1 MQGRQFIS
9 TYDAKTATHNIPHMN
24 PNAMTSAASR
34 LARRAHL
41 LGDFLAV
48 ARAGGI
54 RQAAEHVNVT
64 QSALTRR
71 IQELEQALDAVLFER
86 SAKGMSL
93 TPFGHALR
101 HHAEMVEMNC
111 TYAAA
116 EITQLLKGNT
126 GELRIAA
133 GPAWAYQL
141 APDAI
146 ANTKRLLPGVKVSLL
161 GRMNEATLPM
171 LAEGRLEAVLGGL
184 PEAKDRLPDIRYE
197 PLLEIE
203 HLVFASQHHPL
214 HSLKQVRPHDLLMY
228 PWIWFNET
236 VSGRIYMENLFA
248 EAGLEAPHTSIETTS
263 VHFGF
268 RVMADERHLMQL
280 PSTMQ
285 SVAQREGLHPLPVRG
300 KGGRYMAGLMYRPSV
315 MRLHAFST
323 FRQALKEAIE
333 TNKP

>member
-1 MQGRQFIS
+1 
-9 TYDAKTATHNIPHMN
+9 
-24 PNAMTSAASR
+24 MTSVPVTSVVHR

-54 RQAAEHVNVT
+54 RQATDHVNVT

-71 IQELEQALDAVLFER
+71 IQELEQTLDVVLFER

-116 EITQLLKGNT
+116 EITQLLKGDV
-126 GELRIAA
+126 GELRVAA

-146 ANTKRLLPGVKVSLL
+146 AQTKRLLPGVKVSLL
-161 GRMNEATLPM
+161 GRMNDATLPM
-171 LAEGRLEAVLGGL
+171 LAEGLLEAVLGGL
-184 PEAKDRLPDIRYE
+184 PAEEERLPDICYE
-197 PLLEIE
+197 PLLEIQ
-203 HLVFASQHHPL
+203 HLVFASKRHPL
-214 HSLKQVRPHDLLMY
+214 QSLRQVRPHDLLKF
-228 PWIWFNET
+228 PWIWFSEA
-236 VSGRIYMENLFA
+236 VSGRAYAEGLFA
-248 EAGLEAPHTSIETTS
+248 QAGLQAPVTSIDTTS

-268 RVMADERHLMQL
+268 RVMTDDRHVMLL
-280 PSTMQ
+280 PSTLQ
-285 SVAQREGLHPLPVRG
+285 AVAQREGLQPLAVRG
-300 KGGRYMAGLMYRPSV
+300 KGGHYVAGLMYRPSV

-323 FRQALKEAIE
+323 FREALKTAIE
-333 TNKP
+333 ASTKKQR

>member
-1 MQGRQFIS
+1 MSKSPILS
-9 TYDAKTATHNIPHMN
+9 VAN
-24 PNAMTSAASR
+24 R
-34 LARRAHL
+34 LARRVHL

-54 RQAAEHVNVT
+54 RQAAERVNVT

-71 IQELEQALDAVLFER
+71 IQELEQALDVALFER

-93 TPFGHALR
+93 TPFGQALR

-111 TYAAA
+111 AYAAA
-116 EITQLLKGNT
+116 EISQLVEGYS

-146 ANTKRLLPGVKVSLL
+146 AQAKRQFPGVKVSLL

-184 PEAKDRLPDIRYE
+184 PDEKDRSADIVYE

-203 HLVFASQHHPL
+203 HLVFASQGHPM
-214 HSLKQVRPHDLLMY
+214 HSQKRVSPRDLLQY
-228 PWIWFNET
+228 PWIWFNEA
-236 VSGRIYMENLFA
+236 VSGRRYMEGLFA
-248 EAGLEAPHTSIETTS
+248 EAGLQAPSASIDTTS

-268 RVMADERHLMQL
+268 RVMADDRHLMQL
-280 PSTMQ
+280 PSTLQ
-285 SVAQREGLHPLPVRG
+285 AVAQREGLRPLPLRG
-300 KGGRYMAGLMYRPSV
+300 TGGRYVAGMMYRPSV
-315 MRLHAFST
+315 MRLHAFSA
-323 FRQALKEAIE
+323 FRQALKAAIAASAD
-333 TNKP
+333 

>member
-1 MQGRQFIS
+1 M
-9 TYDAKTATHNIPHMN
+9 T
-24 PNAMTSAASR
+24 PNAITSVAGR
-34 LARRAHL
+34 LARRSHL

-48 ARAGGI
+48 VRAGGI
-54 RQAAEHVNVT
+54 RQAAERVNVT

-71 IQELEQALDAVLFER
+71 IQELEQALDVALFER

-93 TPFGHALR
+93 TPFGQALR
-101 HHAEMVEMNC
+101 HHAEMMEMNC

-116 EITQLLKGNT
+116 EISQLVAGDT

-146 ANTKRLLPGVKVSLL
+146 AQAKRQLPGVKVSLL

-184 PEAKDRLPDIRYE
+184 PEDRERSPEIHYE

-203 HLVFASQHHPL
+203 HLVFCSERHPL
-214 HSLKQVRPHDLLMY
+214 QSLKEVRPRNLLQF
-228 PWIWFNET
+228 PWIWFNEA
-236 VSGRIYMENLFA
+236 VSGRQYMEGLFA
-248 EAGLEAPHTSIETTS
+248 KAGLQAPPASIDTTS

-268 RVMADERHLMQL
+268 RVMADGHHLMLL
-280 PSTMQ
+280 PSTLQ
-285 SVAQREGLHPLPVRG
+285 AVAQREGLKPLSMRG
-300 KGGRYMAGLMYRPSV
+300 TGGRYVAGLMYRPSV

-323 FRQALKEAIE
+323 FRQALMNAIAASAA
-333 TNKP
+333 

>member
-1 MQGRQFIS
+1 MYPS
-9 TYDAKTATHNIPHMN
+9 SKP
-24 PNAMTSAASR
+24 SVASR
-34 LARRAHL
+34 LARRVHL

-54 RQAAEHVNVT
+54 RQAAEQVSVT

-71 IQELEQALDAVLFER
+71 IQELELALDVVLFER

-93 TPFGHALR
+93 TPFGQALR

-116 EITQLLKGNT
+116 EISQLVEGDS

-146 ANTKRLLPGVKVSLL
+146 AQVKRQFPGVKVSLL
-161 GRMNEATLPM
+161 GRLNEATLPM

-184 PEAKDRLPDIRYE
+184 PAEKDRSLDIRYE
-197 PLLEIE
+197 PLLDIE
-203 HLVFASQHHPL
+203 HMVFASENHPL
-214 HSLKQVRPHDLLMY
+214 HSQKRVLPNDLLKY
-228 PWIWFNET
+228 PWIWFNEA
-236 VSGRIYMENLFA
+236 VSGRRHMESLFA
-248 EAGLEAPHTSIETTS
+248 QAGLEVPLTSIDTTS

-268 RVMADERHLMQL
+268 RVMADDCHLMQL
-280 PSTMQ
+280 PSTLLG
-285 SVAQREGLHPLPVRG
+285 VAQREGLRPLPLRG
-300 KGGRYMAGLMYRPSV
+300 ATGRYVAGLIYRPSV
-315 MRLHAFST
+315 LRLHAFSA
-323 FRQALKEAIE
+323 FRQALKDSIAG
-333 TNKP
+333 NSP

>member
-1 MQGRQFIS
+1 MSPRS
-9 TYDAKTATHNIPHMN
+9 TPSVANRL
-24 PNAMTSAASR
+24 SR
-34 LARRAHL
+34 RVHL

-54 RQAAEHVNVT
+54 RQAAEQVNVT

-71 IQELEQALDAVLFER
+71 IQELELALDVVLFER

-93 TPFGHALR
+93 TPFGQALR

-116 EITQLLKGNT
+116 EISQLVEGES

-146 ANTKRLLPGVKVSLL
+146 AQVKRQYPGVKVSLL
-161 GRMNEATLPM
+161 GRLNDATLPM

-184 PEAKDRLPDIRYE
+184 PEKKDRSLDIHYE

-203 HLVFASQHHPL
+203 HLVFASENHPL
-214 HSLKQVRPHDLLMY
+214 HSKKRVLPKDLLNY
-228 PWIWFNET
+228 PWIWFNEA
-236 VSGRIYMENLFA
+236 VSGRRHIESFFA
-248 EAGLEAPHTSIETTS
+248 QAGLVVPSASIDTTS

-268 RVMADERHLMQL
+268 RVMADDRHLMQL
-280 PSTMQ
+280 PSTLLV
-285 SVAQREGLHPLPVRG
+285 VAQREGLHPLPLRG
-300 KGGRYMAGLMYRPSV
+300 ATGRYEAGLIYRPSV
-315 MRLHAFST
+315 LRLHAFSA
-323 FRQALKEAIE
+323 FRQALKDSIAG
-333 TNKP
+333 NSS